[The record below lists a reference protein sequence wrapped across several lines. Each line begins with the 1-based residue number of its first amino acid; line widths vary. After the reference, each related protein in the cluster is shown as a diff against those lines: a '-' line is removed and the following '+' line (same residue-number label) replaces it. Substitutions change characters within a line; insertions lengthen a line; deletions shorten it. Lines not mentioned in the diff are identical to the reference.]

1 MDNPQIAHSHPP
13 PPPPQSRP
21 PEEKTPLL
29 AGLLSLVLPGLG
41 NIYNGLYLRGLG
53 FAVLCVGLFAY
64 AVTNPG
70 PDLALIVP
78 ALVFFWFFN
87 IVDSYRQATLIN
99 YGYVPTA
106 GSGDGLTVER
116 RDTGALALGIAVF
129 LLGFYGLLR
138 HLFPRLDL
146 SVVLDYWYLLFLAFG
161 AWLIFQAIRDR
172 RESATEDPASM
183 TGGDDVGLPP
193 PGITESEVAVETEE
207 GEEGTRSAED

>member
-1 MDNPQIAHSHPP
+1 M
-13 PPPPQSRP
+13 
-21 PEEKTPLL
+21 
-29 AGLLSLVLPGLG
+29 LPGLG

-64 AVTNPG
+64 AVSNPG
-70 PDLALIVP
+70 PDLALIIP

-87 IVDSYRQATLIN
+87 IVDAYRQATLIN
-99 YGYVPTA
+99 YGYVSTA
-106 GSGDGLTVER
+106 VTGDGLTVEQ
-116 RDTGALALGIAVF
+116 RDTGALALGVAVF

-161 AWLIFQAIRDR
+161 AWLIFQAVRDR
-172 RESATEDPASM
+172 RESATEEPASM
-183 TGGDDVGLPP
+183 AGGDDVGLPP

-207 GEEGTRSAED
+207 GDEGTRSAED